1 MIGLNKKMKNKL
13 TRILHRHG
21 HRLNDEWYLRILYFL
36 KFDRQLNLKSPKTYN
51 EKCQWLK
58 LNYRKKEL
66 ISLVDKY
73 EVKNI
78 VAQRIG
84 GEFVVK
90 NYGVWDTF
98 DEIDFDQLPQKFVLK
113 TTHDSSGALICRNKA
128 DFDFD
133 KARTVLHKNLS
144 KNAYWPVREWTYK
157 YIKPRIIA
165 DELIEVPPGKD
176 LLDFKFFCFHGE
188 PKIFLVESER
198 VGKTVADNF
207 FDTELNPLDLV
218 QGSRRGEILMEDS
231 EDYRTMLTLAKKLC
245 QDLPH
250 IRVDF
255 FYTGEKIYFAEFTFY
270 QHAGISKFYP
280 EKWDEILGSWIDLSK
295 IDKTR

>member
-1 MIGLNKKMKNKL
+1 MLKQKIKNSLSGLLYRYGHKL
-13 TRILHRHG
+13 S
-21 HRLNDEWYLRILYFL
+21 DETYLRILFFL
-36 KFDRQLNLKSPKTYN
+36 KFDRPLNLKKPKTYN

-66 ISLVDKY
+66 IPLADKY
-73 EVKNI
+73 EVKKI

-84 GEFVVK
+84 EEFVVK
-90 NYGVWDTF
+90 NYGVWDNF

-113 TTHDSSGALICRNKA
+113 TTHDSTGALICRNKA
-128 DFDFD
+128 DFDFEN
-133 KARTVLHKNLS
+133 ARLVLNKNLS
-144 KNAYWPVREWTYK
+144 KSAYWPVREWAYK
-157 YIKPRIIA
+157 FIKPRIIA

-198 VGKTVADNF
+198 VDKTVADNF
-207 FDTELNPLDLV
+207 FDIELNPIDFI
-218 QGSRRGEILMEDS
+218 QGGKKGEITVEDS
-231 EDYRTMLTLAKKLC
+231 EDYRTMLSLAKKLC

-255 FYTGEKIYFAEFTFY
+255 FYTGEKIYFAEYTFY

-280 EKWDEILGSWIDLSK
+280 EKWDDILGSWIDLSK
-295 IDKTR
+295 INKLP